1 MDVAT
6 SSLKPVLAVEPVI
19 QVDVKPAPRPAPIEL
34 TIVVPTF
41 NESANVAA
49 LVEKLEK
56 ALVGIEWEVVFVD
69 DDSPD
74 QTAETV
80 SKVAQGNKRV
90 RRILRIGRRGLSS
103 ATIEGMLSS
112 SAPFVAVM
120 DGDLQHDETVL
131 PEMLRQVRD
140 TDADAAVGTRYATGG
155 SFGEWTGE
163 RQEMSKFATKLCK
176 MVAGVELSDPMSGF
190 FLLRRTSFLK
200 VVRNLSGL
208 GFKILLDIVTTG
220 PEKMKVVEV
229 PFTFRTREAGE
240 SKLDS
245 LVIWEFLM
253 LLADKKIGRYVP
265 VRFLSFAAIGGIGV
279 VVHFAILTTL
289 FELMKVEFAWS
300 QGVAAIVAM
309 VSNYALNNVITYR
322 DRRKKGWRWVSG
334 LVSFML
340 VCSLGAFANVGIANY
355 MYAGETN
362 WALAALLGIIVGAVW
377 NYAVTSIYTWKK

>member
-1 MDVAT
+1 MEVAT

-19 QVDVKPAPRPAPIEL
+19 QVEVRPTPKPAPLEL

-74 QTAETV
+74 QTAEIV
-80 SKVAQGNKRV
+80 SKVAQNNKRV

-120 DGDLQHDETVL
+120 DGDLQHDENAL
-131 PEMLRQVRD
+131 PEMLKQIRES
-140 TDADAAVGTRYATGG
+140 DADAAVGTRYATGG

-190 FLLRRTSFLK
+190 FMLRRTTLLK
-200 VVRNLSGL
+200 VVRKLSGI
-208 GFKILLDIVTTG
+208 GFKILLDIVTTD
-220 PEKMKVVEV
+220 KLKVVEV

-253 LLADKKIGRYVP
+253 LLADKKIGKFIP

-279 VVHFAILTTL
+279 VVHFAILTAL

-300 QGVAAIVAM
+300 QGAAAIVAM

-322 DRRKKGWRWVSG
+322 DRRKKGWRWVTG

-340 VCSLGAFANVGIANY
+340 VCSLGTFANVGIANY

-362 WALAALLGIIVGAVW
+362 WAVAALLGIIVGAVW